1 MHENGTSRWW
11 LCSRTRFVRIAN
23 IKDPTDPCATAQRC
37 IYDDLRIST
46 SGIVRGAVQS
56 RTLFL
61 PRSLSFRP
69 GIMLMLSM
77 DDLTKLKSVKMQNA
91 IGLFVQVSIELY
103 LSYFPLSLQDEIA
116 KMRQIIEPRDGIS

>member
-1 MHENGTSRWW
+1 M
-11 LCSRTRFVRIAN
+11 
-23 IKDPTDPCATAQRC
+23 
-37 IYDDLRIST
+37 
-46 SGIVRGAVQS
+46 QS

-103 LSYFPLSLQDEIA
+103 LSYLPLSLQDEIA
-116 KMRQIIEPRDGIS
+116 KMRKIIEPRDGIS